1 MPIKVMVRQSKP
13 HKVIVRVTR
22 PDWQKFLVYN

>member
-1 MPIKVMVRQSKP
+1 MSVKVLVLPSKP

-22 PDWQKFLVYN
+22 APWQQFLSY